1 MPSAIAAINMPARRP
16 RWRRKWRSIAGFY
29 ARPRATRPHAAE
41 TAAVR
46 TLMSA
51 ILENRF
57 ALFDKGGHALDRVF
71 RLESEGREI
80 GLDLEPLG
88 QGQVERAADRIARQA
103 QDRQAETGHLPRK
116 GDAGLDEIAVDEPV
130 DETDAVR
137 FIGVDRAAGQ
147 DQLGGAR
154 FADEPGQ
161 PLRPAI
167 AGDEAELDLGEAE
180 LCGGQSQA
188 KGAGER
194 QLEPAAKGIAV
205 DQRDRRHRQL
215 VEFRQHRLAE
225 QGAGALFDEAP
236 PHQLL
241 DVGAGRE
248 GAVAGAGHGQGAR
261 GAVGDRIQDAVE
273 VWQLPEAQGVSR
285 LGPVQG
291 DQRDLVMV
299 AEVNRH
305 RVLYSFAPT
314 GSVQRTGTGRIWPD
328 LAHATSSRFRILPLA
343 ATGHSLFEV
352 KYSDRSMR
360 N

>member
-1 MPSAIAAINMPARRP
+1 MPSAIAAISMPARRP

-57 ALFDKGGHALDRVF
+57 ALFDKRGHALDRILC
-71 RLESEGREI
+71 LESEGREI
-80 GLDLEPLG
+80 RLDLQAFR
-88 QGQVERAADRIARQA
+88 QGQVERAADRIAGQT
-103 QDRQAETGHLPRK
+103 QDRQAVAGHLARK
-116 GDAGLDEIAVDEPV
+116 GDAGLDELAVDEPV
-130 DETDAVR
+130 DETDAVS

-147 DQLGGAR
+147 DQFGGAR
-154 FADEPGQ
+154 FADEARQ

-167 AGDEAELDLGEAE
+167 ARDEAELDLGEAE

-236 PHQLL
+236 AHQLL

-248 GAVAGAGHGQGAR
+248 GAVAGAGDEPRAR

-273 VWQLPEAQGVSR
+273 VVQLPEAQGVQR
-285 LGPVQG
+285 RGPVHG
-291 DQRDLVMV
+291 DERDLVMV
-299 AEVNRH
+299 TEMNRH
-305 RVLYSFAPT
+305 AAGTPIPVRGRSSAPARAGYGRT
-314 GSVQRTGTGRIWPD
+314 WPMRRARASGSCRW
-328 LAHATSSRFRILPLA
+328 
-343 ATGHSLFEV
+343 
-352 KYSDRSMR
+352 RSAGIR
-360 N
+360 

>member
-1 MPSAIAAINMPARRP
+1 MPSAIAAISMPERRP

-29 ARPRATRPHAAE
+29 AGPRATRPHAAE

-103 QDRQAETGHLPRK
+103 QDRQAETGHLSRK

-154 FADEPGQ
+154 FADEARQ

-167 AGDEAELDLGEAE
+167 AGDEAELDLREAE
-180 LCGGQSQA
+180 LGARQREPE
-188 KGAGER
+188 GAGER
-194 QLEPAAKGIAV
+194 QFEPAAKGISV
-205 DQRDRRHRQL
+205 DQRDRWHRQL
-215 VEFRQHRLAE
+215 VELGEHRLAE
-225 QGAGALFDEAP
+225 ERPRALFDE
-236 PHQLL
+236 
-241 DVGAGRE
+241 
-248 GAVAGAGHGQGAR
+248 
-261 GAVGDRIQDAVE
+261 
-273 VWQLPEAQGVSR
+273 
-285 LGPVQG
+285 
-291 DQRDLVMV
+291 
-299 AEVNRH
+299 
-305 RVLYSFAPT
+305 
-314 GSVQRTGTGRIWPD
+314 
-328 LAHATSSRFRILPLA
+328 
-343 ATGHSLFEV
+343 
-352 KYSDRSMR
+352 
-360 N
+360 

>member
-29 ARPRATRPHAAE
+29 AGPRATRPHAAE

-57 ALFDKGGHALDRVF
+57 ALFDKRGHALDRVF

-88 QGQVERAADRIARQA
+88 QGQVERAADRVARQT
-103 QDRQAETGHLPRK
+103 QDRQAVAGHLTRK

-130 DETDAVR
+130 DETDARRLLRVE
-137 FIGVDRAAGQ
+137 RAAGQ
-147 DQLGGAR
+147 DHLGSAR
-154 FADEPGQ
+154 LADEARQ

-180 LCGGQSQA
+180 LCGRQCQA

-215 VEFRQHRLAE
+215 VELRQHRLAE
-225 QGAGALFDEAP
+225 QGAGALLDEAAA
-236 PHQLL
+236 HQLL

-248 GAVAGAGHGQGAR
+248 GAVAGAGDEQ
-261 GAVGDRIQDAVE
+261 
-273 VWQLPEAQGVSR
+273 
-285 LGPVQG
+285 
-291 DQRDLVMV
+291 
-299 AEVNRH
+299 
-305 RVLYSFAPT
+305 
-314 GSVQRTGTGRIWPD
+314 
-328 LAHATSSRFRILPLA
+328 
-343 ATGHSLFEV
+343 
-352 KYSDRSMR
+352 
-360 N
+360 